1 MKIEYKVLQ
10 TKNNIEREQNVR
22 ILKHFIPQLQVTEAD
37 RQILWQ
43 AYMLQYKLEKDSTGL
58 VFIEDDVKLCKNFIE
73 RCEQV
78 IAEREEDVIS
88 MFRICT
94 PNTVAEKG
102 YRGGS
107 AFNCMPCNYFPK
119 WFCDE
124 AIKEENQKG
133 FEEWYWKRE
142 HVWSYPS
149 DYYVRY
155 LLMKLKKKYY
165 AYFPHLVQHIN
176 YKSTLGSR
184 PMNRKSNFF
193 IDDLEK
199 EKQSENN

>member
-1 MKIEYKVLQ
+1 MKIEYKVLL
-10 TKNNIEREQNVR
+10 TKDNIEREQNCR

-37 RQILWQ
+37 RATLWDL
-43 AYMLQYKLEKDSTGL
+43 YIKQYELPDDATGL
-58 VFIEDDVKLCKNFIE
+58 VLIEDDVKLCKNFIE
-73 RCEQV
+73 RCEAV
-78 IAEREEDVIS
+78 IAGIPEDVIS

-94 PNTVAEKG
+94 ENTKADKG
-102 YRGGS
+102 YRSPS

-124 AIKEENQKG
+124 AVKKENLEDFNR
-133 FEEWYWKRE
+133 WYWERE

-149 DYYVRY
+149 DYYVRF

-184 PMNRKSNFF
+184 PMNRITRFF

-199 EKQSENN
+199 QNGKAD